1 MAWLGGFA
9 AGLVLRS
16 ILGTENPPTKVLDIK
31 LDAYTTRDI
40 CYREDGMILY
50 SPASVSKKDKQNYE
64 IVLHR
69 PYTETLNLAFR

>member
-1 MAWLGGFA
+1 MAWLGGLA
-9 AGLVLRS
+9 AALVIRNF
-16 ILGTENPPTKVLDIK
+16 LGTENPPTKVLDIK

-50 SPASVSKKDKQNYE
+50 SPTGVSKKEKQNYE

-69 PYTETLNLAFR
+69 PYTETLNGAFR

>member
-16 ILGTENPPTKVLDIK
+16 LLGSENPPTKVVDIK

-50 SPASVSKKDKQNYE
+50 SPSGVSKKEKQNYE

-69 PYTETLNLAFR
+69 PFTETLNLAHR

>member
-1 MAWLGGFA
+1 MAWLGGLA

-16 ILGTENPPTKVLDIK
+16 FLGSDIPPNRVLDIK

-50 SPASVSKKDKQNYE
+50 SPAAAVKKDKQNYE